1 MYSFGLNP
9 NAFII
14 IYFFTENTA
23 LEITLATNVSFI
35 VCTAP
40 LLTTILSL
48 WIYKK
53 EKATRG
59 LMAGSL
65 LALVGVAL
73 VVYNGSFVLKISP
86 LGDFLTLLAAFSW
99 AFYSL
104 IMRKM
109 SNRYSIIFITR
120 KIFFY
125 GVLTILPAFLVHPWQ
140 FDITRLLEPAI
151 LFNLLFLGVLASLIC
166 FVVWNVVLK
175 QLGTIRASNYIYLN
189 PLFTLIG
196 SAFLLGE
203 RLTMVALM
211 GAALILGG
219 VYWAGKNVLEDL
231 LLQLR
236 ERDVRIIPLDI
247 NCFIRE
253 LKSGISF
260 LIQGA
265 MVGIHEDGQLVRIV
279 LYFRNVLEERTQKHL
294 LNIAL
299 SRTQIFQW
307 SFDMEHNLMIIEPRY
322 FEYLGIPTRDYTLTP
337 EEFAFLIH
345 PDDRKGVFD
354 ALALQLHGNLYER
367 PVEYRLRRGDG
378 KWEWFEA
385 QSTYVGQLTDLP
397 FRIIGIC
404 MSTQKYKDTENKLN
418 EALQKAQRSDEL
430 KSVFL
435 ANMSHEI
442 RTPLNAIV
450 GFSTLLA
457 CGDADLSRQEIMEFT
472 SLIEKNSQLLMVL
485 ISDILDLSKIESNTM
500 EFHFEKVSLNGIL
513 ESIYSAQKMNL
524 RKGVE
529 LLLDLPDRAAV
540 IYTDPTRLGQVVNN
554 LINNAVKFTAE
565 GRITI
570 GYRLKDFATLE
581 VFVEDTGTGMSEE
594 VLAHIFERFYK
605 GDAFVQGTGLGLAIC
620 RTIVERFHGKIEVAS
635 TLGKGSRFAIVLP
648 QEMRE

>member
-1 MYSFGLNP
+1 MF
-9 NAFII
+9 
-14 IYFFTENTA
+14 
-23 LEITLATNVSFI
+23 
-35 VCTAP
+35 
-40 LLTTILSL
+40 
-48 WIYKK
+48 
-53 EKATRG
+53 
-59 LMAGSL
+59 
-65 LALVGVAL
+65 
-73 VVYNGSFVLKISP
+73 
-86 LGDFLTLLAAFSW
+86 
-99 AFYSL
+99 
-104 IMRKM
+104 
-109 SNRYSIIFITR
+109 
-120 KIFFY
+120 
-125 GVLTILPAFLVHPWQ
+125 
-140 FDITRLLEPAI
+140 
-151 LFNLLFLGVLASLIC
+151 
-166 FVVWNVVLK
+166 
-175 QLGTIRASNYIYLN
+175 
-189 PLFTLIG
+189 
-196 SAFLLGE
+196 
-203 RLTMVALM
+203 
-211 GAALILGG
+211 
-219 VYWAGKNVLEDL
+219 
-231 LLQLR
+231 
-236 ERDVRIIPLDI
+236 
-247 NCFIRE
+247 
-253 LKSGISF
+253 
-260 LIQGA
+260 
-265 MVGIHEDGQLVRIV
+265 
-279 LYFRNVLEERTQKHL
+279 
-294 LNIAL
+294 
-299 SRTQIFQW
+299 
-307 SFDMEHNLMIIEPRY
+307 
-322 FEYLGIPTRDYTLTP
+322 
-337 EEFAFLIH
+337 
-345 PDDRKGVFD
+345 
-354 ALALQLHGNLYER
+354 
-367 PVEYRLRRGDG
+367 
-378 KWEWFEA
+378 
-385 QSTYVGQLTDLP
+385 
-397 FRIIGIC
+397 
-404 MSTQKYKDTENKLN
+404 
-418 EALQKAQRSDEL
+418 LQKAQRSDEL

>member
-1 MYSFGLNP
+1 M
-9 NAFII
+9 
-14 IYFFTENTA
+14 
-23 LEITLATNVSFI
+23 
-35 VCTAP
+35 
-40 LLTTILSL
+40 
-48 WIYKK
+48 
-53 EKATRG
+53 
-59 LMAGSL
+59 
-65 LALVGVAL
+65 
-73 VVYNGSFVLKISP
+73 
-86 LGDFLTLLAAFSW
+86 
-99 AFYSL
+99 
-104 IMRKM
+104 
-109 SNRYSIIFITR
+109 
-120 KIFFY
+120 
-125 GVLTILPAFLVHPWQ
+125 
-140 FDITRLLEPAI
+140 
-151 LFNLLFLGVLASLIC
+151 
-166 FVVWNVVLK
+166 
-175 QLGTIRASNYIYLN
+175 
-189 PLFTLIG
+189 
-196 SAFLLGE
+196 
-203 RLTMVALM
+203 
-211 GAALILGG
+211 
-219 VYWAGKNVLEDL
+219 
-231 LLQLR
+231 
-236 ERDVRIIPLDI
+236 
-247 NCFIRE
+247 
-253 LKSGISF
+253 
-260 LIQGA
+260 
-265 MVGIHEDGQLVRIV
+265 
-279 LYFRNVLEERTQKHL
+279 
-294 LNIAL
+294 
-299 SRTQIFQW
+299 
-307 SFDMEHNLMIIEPRY
+307 
-322 FEYLGIPTRDYTLTP
+322 GIPTRDYTLTP

-485 ISDILDLSKIESNTM
+485 ISDIL
-500 EFHFEKVSLNGIL
+500 
-513 ESIYSAQKMNL
+513 